1 MNIRVWD
8 NKYAIKSDNYCYKLV
23 EIKTKTNEDGTTEEY
38 ESDFKWCT
46 NVGNC
51 FRNIVEIEGRKNQ
64 CTTMEGYIKH
74 LEKINDKLEEN
85 LKLFE
90 SIVGEKEMIERAL
103 YKTMYSDKQEK

>member
-1 MNIRVWD
+1 MTN

-74 LEKINDKLEEN
+74 LEKINNKLEEN

-90 SIVGEKEMIERAL
+90 SIVDEKEMIERAL
-103 YKTMYSDKQEK
+103 YKTMYAAEKEE